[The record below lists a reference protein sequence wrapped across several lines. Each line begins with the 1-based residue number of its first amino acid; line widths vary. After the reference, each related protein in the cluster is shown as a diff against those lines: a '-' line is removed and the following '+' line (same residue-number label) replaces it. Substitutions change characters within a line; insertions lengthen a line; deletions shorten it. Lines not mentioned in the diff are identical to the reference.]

1 MSQCDLL
8 IKNGKILTADGTI
21 ETGKSIAIKDSIILD
36 VTEHPD
42 TYTAK
47 TEIDDPELLWIPGL
61 TDGHLH
67 TSQQLLKGRLLDE
80 KPVIWKRINVPFE
93 GELTEETIAFSARL
107 AAAEMLRSGTTSFVD
122 AGCPHAEAAAE
133 EYLKI
138 GLRGALTWQT
148 TDGAV
153 MPESLFVRTPQ
164 ALKRLDSL
172 YRNYNNKGELLKVY
186 YSITSLMA
194 CSTDL
199 FQSVFLEAKEKGIP
213 AECHMNEYSS
223 EVYNFIEKYQLRPFE
238 YLDKIGV
245 LTNKFVAAH
254 CILLSENEIQIIKD
268 RGVRVVH
275 CPFSNCGKGIP
286 NTPHLLHSQIPVGF
300 GTDGAAHGGL
310 DLFREMR
317 AFRCIMNAHHGVGTC
332 DPQIM
337 PAKTLLFMAAQN
349 GAKVMME
356 EKLGCIQNGYLADI
370 IAINLDQPHLYPTGN
385 LVNTLV
391 ESVSGADVKH
401 AIVHGKLLMKNRELL
416 TIDEEKLRYQAHS
429 LRDF

>member
-47 TEIDDPELLWIPGL
+47 TEIDDPELLWMPGL

-148 TDGAV
+148 TDGAA

-223 EVYNFIEKYQLRPFE
+223 EVYNFIEKYQPL
-238 YLDKIGV
+238 
-245 LTNKFVAAH
+245 
-254 CILLSENEIQIIKD
+254 
-268 RGVRVVH
+268 
-275 CPFSNCGKGIP
+275 
-286 NTPHLLHSQIPVGF
+286 
-300 GTDGAAHGGL
+300 
-310 DLFREMR
+310 
-317 AFRCIMNAHHGVGTC
+317 
-332 DPQIM
+332 
-337 PAKTLLFMAAQN
+337 
-349 GAKVMME
+349 
-356 EKLGCIQNGYLADI
+356 
-370 IAINLDQPHLYPTGN
+370 
-385 LVNTLV
+385 
-391 ESVSGADVKH
+391 
-401 AIVHGKLLMKNRELL
+401 
-416 TIDEEKLRYQAHS
+416 
-429 LRDF
+429 